1 MIDCST
7 YHWGE
12 EEDSTGPLGIDYV
25 YIDNCMFPHMHFII
39 VLVMFVW
46 IVFLMNH
53 LANTASNHF
62 SPTLGCICDKL
73 NLAYNIAG
81 VTFLAFGNGAPDFF
95 ALTASV
101 SGGIDILVALG
112 ALLGGEMF
120 ISTVVVGCIAILCPC
135 EVSPWIFARDLA
147 FCLVAVTCVLLL
159 ALLQQLHVWLP
170 IMFIGI
176 YLTYVAVVMVSS
188 WFSPSA
194 GDDREMMVR
203 MNSIS
208 GDIGMTDMKDR
219 VDSESIQTAFWHIDA
234 SATQTPKAPPPKV
247 PTKAGYSFLI
257 LNDSDEDEESPSK
270 ERKRADEEEGTINL
284 SGGFA
289 PSFDGI
295 IMEDHY
301 CESGGEAIEAV
312 GDVGGD
318 ISFEA
323 GGLEESL
330 LPKSVSV
337 SDTDDRRSVAAP
349 TIRSTT
355 RLAGDLKSRNKNSY
369 QTLVT
374 SLYWQQWMVRRQFRN
389 ATVAAEWPSYPW
401 WYKVYYL
408 TEYPVQ
414 LMRDLTIPTLDNN
427 SWNKY
432 HAMAHPIINPIFV
445 AFLGGYLHSGGAS
458 VLLLCVLIGAL
469 PSATIFCL
477 THHNR
482 APTGTAFT
490 VLWTLSAFVMCI
502 VWIYVLA
509 GELVTCLAA
518 LGNLLEIP
526 PAFLGLT
533 VLAWGNS
540 MGDFFTNTAVAK
552 QGLGEMAV
560 AGCYGGPVFNILMG
574 LGVALLYA
582 TWQSYPRPFEV
593 QLDVSG
599 FVSILFLY
607 IVLISTAVIVP
618 MNSFKI
624 ERNFGIYLL
633 TLYAIYTVCQATIVA
648 FQ

>member
-188 WFSPSA
+188 C
-194 GDDREMMVR
+194 
-203 MNSIS
+203 IS

-312 GDVGGD
+312 GD
-318 ISFEA
+318 
-323 GGLEESL
+323 
-330 LPKSVSV
+330 
-337 SDTDDRRSVAAP
+337 
-349 TIRSTT
+349 
-355 RLAGDLKSRNKNSY
+355 NSY